1 VDRSSAYRAQTPVSV
16 SNPFRGGGLLT
27 SPAPSNRDRVGGRL
41 PPVIGVEADRP
52 SKTCKRRRRK
62 MPGRSLK
69 ATPSGNDRKP
79 ADLNSEEAAVRSRNV
94 AATQNFLDRLRD
106 AGHDPDEVFASSVG
120 GGRSTPSRKVR

>member
-1 VDRSSAYRAQTPVSV
+1 
-16 SNPFRGGGLLT
+16 
-27 SPAPSNRDRVGGRL
+27 
-41 PPVIGVEADRP
+41 
-52 SKTCKRRRRK
+52 

-120 GGRSTPSRKVR
+120 GGDRPPRGCGTDLAG